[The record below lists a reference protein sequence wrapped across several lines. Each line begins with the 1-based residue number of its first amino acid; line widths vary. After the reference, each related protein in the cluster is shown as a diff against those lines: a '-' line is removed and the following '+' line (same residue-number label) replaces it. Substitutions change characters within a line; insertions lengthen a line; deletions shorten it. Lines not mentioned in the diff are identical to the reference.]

1 MKNKK
6 AYIRIIES
14 VIAIM
19 IIMGVV
25 LVILSNQVQKV
36 DISEEVYEKQR
47 YIIDVITNNESMRT
61 EIVGGRTETVND
73 FISKNLPNTWDF
85 TTNICEVE
93 EVCNK
98 NTPNDRDIYVSETII
113 SSNLTDYPNARSRKL
128 RFFVWRK

>member
-128 RFFVWRK
+128 RFFIWRK